1 MRSTLFLANRKLPG
15 GCLVALLAV
24 TALMGRAVE
33 SDPPTLN
40 LVVVRVKPDK
50 GDEFEALQKEL
61 NLARK
66 KVGAPVRSLAQVV
79 RGDTSEYH
87 ILEPMTKWADLE
99 GPGWGVK
106 AMGEVGFARWVA
118 RVTKC
123 IRSRTA
129 TTYRRVSQWSI
140 PLKEGRSPRLA
151 VVTTRH
157 VAPGRESDYAEWL
170 EETLFPTLREAGV
183 DGIATYRPVLGN
195 SREWVT
201 VTMIDNWSTFDGPN
215 PMIQSVGGEKFLE
228 LVAAPGVRKMHFGRE
243 TVVVRLRPDL
253 SP

>member
-1 MRSTLFLANRKLPG
+1 MRSTLFLANRKLPSV
-15 GCLVALLAV
+15 CLVTLLAV
-24 TALMGRAVE
+24 TAVMGLAVE
-33 SDPPTLN
+33 SDPPSLN
-40 LVVVRVKPDK
+40 LTVVRVKPDM
-50 GDEFEALQKEL
+50 GDEFEALQREL
-61 NLARK
+61 NMARK
-66 KVGAPVRSLAQVV
+66 KAGAPVRSLSQVV

-87 ILEPMTKWADLE
+87 IIEPMAKWADLE

-106 AMGEVGFARWVA
+106 AMGEAGFSRWVA

-123 IRSRTA
+123 IRSRSV
-129 TTYRRVSQWSI
+129 TTYRMVSKWSI

-157 VAPGRESDYAEWL
+157 VTPGRESDYAEWL
-170 EETLFPTLREAGV
+170 EETLFPTMREAGV
-183 DGIATYRPVLGN
+183 DGIASYRPVLGN

-215 PMIQSVGGEKFLE
+215 PMIQAVGGEKFLE
-228 LVAAPGVRKMHFGRE
+228 LVAGPGVRKMHYGRE
-243 TVVVRLRPDL
+243 TVVVRLRPDM